1 MDTLRAVEEYIK
13 NAGLTWSK
21 YQQKYGIKRGGKTQW
36 MTLEELT
43 REYRGIVE
51 RIPNYIIEAAT
62 KGEFE

>member
-1 MDTLRAVEEYIK
+1 
-13 NAGLTWSK
+13 
-21 YQQKYGIKRGGKTQW
+21 

-62 KGEFE
+62 KGELE